1 MPRPRGHRLS
11 QPAFDFALNAAHTTI
26 TDLAEISGI
35 PRATISALRGGY
47 HGASQKIIGPMS
59 DALMCPA
66 EVLFP
71 TLIPMFAEVDPDEAA
86 A

>member
-1 MPRPRGHRLS
+1 MPRPRGHKLS

-35 PRATISALRGGY
+35 PRATISALRGGH

-71 TLIPMFAEVDPDEAA
+71 TLMPAFVEAETEVAA
-86 A
+86 